1 MQGNVGV
8 CGDSALSG
16 GTVVAGQTFYLFTI
30 ENLKQFGAL
39 KAIGVTNWRLTGM
52 VLLQAFVVGLMG
64 FGLGT
69 GMAAAFFEMTL
80 RKIATRGIILMW
92 QSVALTGGCIL
103 FVVIIASLLSIR
115 RVIVLEAA
123 TVFRG

>member
-1 MQGNVGV
+1 
-8 CGDSALSG
+8 
-16 GTVVAGQTFYLFTI
+16 
-30 ENLKQFGAL
+30 
-39 KAIGVTNWRLTGM
+39 M

-64 FGLGT
+64 FGMGT
-69 GMAAAFFEMTL
+69 GMAAAFFEATL

-123 TVFRG
+123 TGFRGGTKQENQSIAISCRGVHKHFSNCTTLQALRRVDFEGPLGG

>member
-1 MQGNVGV
+1 MCVP
-8 CGDSALSG
+8 
-16 GTVVAGQTFYLFTI
+16 
-30 ENLKQFGAL
+30 
-39 KAIGVTNWRLTGM
+39 NWRVAGM
-52 VLLQAFVVGLMG
+52 VLLQAFTVGVMG
-64 FGLGT
+64 FGIGT

-80 RKIATRGIILMW
+80 QKIATRGIILMW

-123 TVFRG
+123 TVFRGGTLQKNPTISISFPGGHKHFCDRIRGQAIRGVAFQA

>member
-1 MQGNVGV
+1 
-8 CGDSALSG
+8 
-16 GTVVAGQTFYLFTI
+16 
-30 ENLKQFGAL
+30 
-39 KAIGVTNWRLTGM
+39 M
-52 VLLQAFVVGLMG
+52 VLLQAFAVGLMG
-64 FGLGT
+64 FGMGT

-92 QSVALTGGCIL
+92 QSVALTGACIL

-123 TVFRG
+123 AVFRG

>member
-1 MQGNVGV
+1 
-8 CGDSALSG
+8 
-16 GTVVAGQTFYLFTI
+16 
-30 ENLKQFGAL
+30 
-39 KAIGVTNWRLTGM
+39 
-52 VLLQAFVVGLMG
+52 MG
-64 FGLGT
+64 FGMGT
-69 GMAAAFFEMTL
+69 GMAAAFFELTL

-123 TVFRG
+123 PVFRGGNLQENQSIAISCRGGHKHFGNGTRVQALRGVDFRGPL